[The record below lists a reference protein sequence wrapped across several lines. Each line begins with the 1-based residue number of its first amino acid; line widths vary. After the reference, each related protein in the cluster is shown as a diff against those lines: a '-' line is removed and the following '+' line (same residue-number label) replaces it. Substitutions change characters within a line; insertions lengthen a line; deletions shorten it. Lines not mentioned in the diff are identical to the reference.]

1 MYPAGVQM
9 RPRRLWSVTSVVAS
23 ANERAVGITGVNPV
37 NVDEH
42 FTAALFQ
49 FRVTAKAALV
59 IGAIR
64 IFGAV
69 DTAVGFPPL
78 GNTTEVLVSSVT
90 DIANNEGLL
99 RVPALHA
106 IDADTKFPM
115 MVLPRHLLLEYTTT
129 GAGSVTFVVDATFI
143 GPIMG
148 ARS

>member
-9 RPRRLWSVTSVVAS
+9 RPRRLWSVTAAAAVT
-23 ANERAVGITGVNPV
+23 NERAAGITGVNPV
-37 NVDEH
+37 EVDEH

-69 DTAVGFPPL
+69 DLPSGFPTP
-78 GNTTEVLVSSVT
+78 GNTTEVLVSTVT
-90 DIANNEGLL
+90 DIVNGEGLL
-99 RVPALHA
+99 RVPAIHA